1 MRSNKNIQMNT
12 RMGRNESSIK
22 RQTERKQ
29 DHRIRQVV
37 IDERLR
43 VNKIIDCSREGLGDF
58 ID

>member
-1 MRSNKNIQMNT
+1 MNT